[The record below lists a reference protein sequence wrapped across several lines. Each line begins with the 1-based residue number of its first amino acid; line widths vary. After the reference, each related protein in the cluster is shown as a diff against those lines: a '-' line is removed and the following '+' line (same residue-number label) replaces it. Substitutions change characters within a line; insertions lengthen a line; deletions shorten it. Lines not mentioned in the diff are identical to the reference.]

1 MNNKPVLL
9 RSLFALLV
17 LGVFIFSMFPLGQ
30 KDFNKTLSGMME
42 NANDPGYA
50 EILKKAQ
57 EIKAYETAQGRSIY
71 DSAAIEEA
79 LSIFMVTDVK
89 FASAKPNFKVK

>member
-1 MNNKPVLL
+1 MNKKPVLL

-42 NANDPGYA
+42 DSNNA
-50 EILKKAQ
+50 EFQEVLKKAQ
-57 EIKAYETAQGRSIY
+57 EIKAYETNAGRQIY

-79 LSIFMVTDVK
+79 AGLLSQL
-89 FASAKPNFKVK
+89 S